1 VDNLVFNRLKKGLAK
16 TAELLAGKLISITTG
31 RMTLDDEM
39 LRDVE
44 EALIMSDI
52 GLKTA
57 KDLVNSL
64 KSAVKKKEV
73 TNPDGIRPYL
83 RSQIEAMVAP
93 KNPPSSDVPPLNVIL
108 MVGVNGAGKTTTIG
122 KLSARISGE
131 GKKVLIAAGD
141 TFRAAAIEQL
151 AQWCARTGCE
161 MVRHQQGSD
170 PSAVVFDAM
179 KAATARKMDVVI
191 IDTAGRLHTRSN
203 LMEELK
209 KVRRIIGREV
219 EGAPHETLLVVDG
232 TTGQNAIN
240 QVREFNANIGLTG
253 VVITK
258 LDGTAKGG
266 AVVGIVNETGIPV
279 KYVGVGEGVDDLRN
293 FDPKEFAAALVEG

>member
-1 VDNLVFNRLKKGLAK
+1 MLSRLKKGLGK
-16 TAELLAGKLISITTG
+16 TAELLAGKLVTFATG
-31 RMTLDDEM
+31 RIPLTDEM
-39 LRDVE
+39 IQDVE
-44 EALIMSDI
+44 DALITSDV

-57 KDLVNSL
+57 RDLVESL
-64 KSAVKKKEV
+64 KTARKNKELA
-73 TNPDGIRPYL
+73 TSDDIRPFL
-83 RSQIEAMVAP
+83 RSRIEALVAVGNSATNHVEHKP
-93 KNPPSSDVPPLNVIL
+93 KVIL

-122 KLSARISGE
+122 KLSSRLSAD
-131 GKKVLIAAGD
+131 GKKVLVAAGD

-151 AQWCARTGCE
+151 AQWCARSGCE
-161 MVRHQQGSD
+161 LIRHQQGSD
-170 PSAVVFDAM
+170 PSAVVFDAL
-179 KAATARKMDVVI
+179 KAAVARGTDVVI
-191 IDTAGRLHTRSN
+191 VDTAGRLHTRSN

-209 KVRRIIGREV
+209 KLRRIIAREV

-240 QVREFNANIGLTG
+240 QVREFNANMGLTG

-279 KYVGVGEGVDDLRN
+279 RYVGVGEAAEDLQD
-293 FDPKEFAAALVEG
+293 FDAKAFAEAII

>member
-1 VDNLVFNRLKKGLAK
+1 MFNRFKKGLAK

-31 RMTLDDEM
+31 RMSLDSDM

-44 EALIMSDI
+44 DALIMSDV

-57 KDLVNSL
+57 QDLVNSL
-64 KSAVKKKEV
+64 KAAVKSKEV
-73 TNPDGIRPYL
+73 VSPDGIRPFL
-83 RSQIEAMVAP
+83 RTKIEALVTP
-93 KNPPSSDVPPLNVIL
+93 KKTENPPAPLTVIL

-122 KLSARISGE
+122 KLSARLSGE
-131 GKKVLIAAGD
+131 GKKVLVAAGD

-151 AQWCARTGCE
+151 AQWCSKSGCE

-179 KAATARKMDVVI
+179 KAAKARGADFVI
-191 IDTAGRLHTRSN
+191 VDTAGRLHTRYN

-209 KVRRIIGREV
+209 KVRRIIAREV

-232 TTGQNAIN
+232 TTGQNAIS
-240 QVREFNANIGLTG
+240 QVREFNSNIGLTG

-258 LDGTAKGG
+258 LDGTSKGG
-266 AVVGIVNETGIPV
+266 AVIGIVNETGIPV
-279 KYVGVGEGVDDLRN
+279 KYVGVGEGADDIKP
-293 FDPKEFAAALVEG
+293 FDPREFASAILDG